1 MVTKTPRTDAAASC
15 GDYGPLEDVPTEFA
29 RELELENQRLRESLS
44 NAKGWILANAK
55 TPVHGLIESIN
66 AVLHP

>member
-1 MVTKTPRTDAAASC
+1 MKTPRTDAVIEPGYDLGEGVSA
-15 GDYGPLEDVPTEFA
+15 DFA
-29 RELELENQRLRESLS
+29 RDLERENQRLRESLS

-66 AVLHP
+66 AVLYP